1 MPQST
6 KDSKGGKTS
15 STKPSHAKSSAS
27 EKSIKRAAAKGS
39 PSPTGPMRHG
49 EKKTT
54 P

>member
-6 KDSKGGKTS
+6 KDSKGGNVH
-15 STKPSHAKSSAS
+15 STKNTHSKPSATD
-27 EKSIKRAAAKGS
+27 EKVKKAADKNGG
-39 PSPTGPMRHG
+39 SPTGPMKQG

>member
-6 KDSKGGKTS
+6 KDSKGGKAH
-15 STKPSHAKSSAS
+15 STKSSQPKSSAG
-27 EKSIKRAAAKGS
+27 EEAVKKSADKGNG
-39 PSPTGPMRHG
+39 SPTGAPRHG

>member
-6 KDSKGGKTS
+6 KDSKGGNAH
-15 STKPSHAKSSAS
+15 STKNTHSKSNAG
-27 EKSIKRAAAKGS
+27 EEAVKKGADKSNG
-39 PSPTGPMRHG
+39 SPTGPVKHG

>member
-15 STKPSHAKSSAS
+15 ASKTTHSNGQAS
-27 EKSIKRAAAKGS
+27 EASAKKNAGRS
-39 PSPTGPMRHG
+39 ANSPTGPHKHG